1 MNTSRKGED
10 MQAGRRAG
18 CRTRA
23 VRHTDGRSR
32 RHGLQADRY
41 YMATTHTLF
50 GRMPTVILSGDY
62 LQLLLMPE
70 SSMAYTGRARR
81 HRTSTGKGEAL

>member
-32 RHGLQADRY
+32 GHGLQADRY
-41 YMATTHTLF
+41 MATHTLF

-62 LQLLLMPE
+62 LQLI
-70 SSMAYTGRARR
+70 AIDA
-81 HRTSTGKGEAL
+81 